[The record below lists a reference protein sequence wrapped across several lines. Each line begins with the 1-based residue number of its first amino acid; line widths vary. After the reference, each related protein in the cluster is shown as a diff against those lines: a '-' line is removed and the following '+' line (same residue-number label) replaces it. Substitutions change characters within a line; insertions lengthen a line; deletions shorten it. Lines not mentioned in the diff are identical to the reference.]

1 MSGSLT
7 QTLIAVAIV
16 LGAVGYLGRQ
26 GWRAVARA
34 RARRSGGGCDT
45 GCGCGH

>member
-1 MSGSLT
+1 MSGSLM
-7 QTLIAVAIV
+7 QTLLALAIV
-16 LGAVGYLGRQ
+16 LAAAGYLGRQ

-34 RARRSGGGCDT
+34 RAKKSGGCDS

>member
-1 MSGSLT
+1 MSTALT
-7 QTLIAVAIV
+7 QTLIALAIV
-16 LGAVGYLGRQ
+16 LAAGTWLGLQ

-34 RARRSGGGCDT
+34 RAKKSGGCDS